1 MANTAMPARHD
12 GADGFTLIEIMV
24 VIVILGIL
32 ATLIIPRIMDRPDQ
46 ARRTKASLDIQAIGQ
61 ALDLYRLDNHRY
73 PTTDQ
78 GLDALV
84 KKPTVEPIPKQ
95 WRQNGYL
102 AKLPKDPW
110 EGNYVYMSPGNHGE
124 YDLVS
129 MGADAELGGE
139 GNAADIESWNLS
151 ASQ

>member
-1 MANTAMPARHD
+1 MVKVSPRTRTN
-12 GADGFTLIEIMV
+12 GLEGFTLIEMMV
-24 VIVILGIL
+24 VLVILGIL
-32 ATLIIPRIMDRPDQ
+32 GTLIIPRIMDRPDQ
-46 ARRTKASLDIQAIGQ
+46 ARRTKAALDIQAIGQ

-73 PTTDQ
+73 PSTDQ

-84 KKPTVEPIPKQ
+84 KKPSAEPVPKQ

-110 EGNYVYMSPGNHGE
+110 DSAYVYMSPGTHGE

-129 MGADAELGGE
+129 FGADAEMGGT
-139 GNAADIESWNLS
+139 GNAADIESWNLN
-151 ASQ
+151 ASK

>member
-1 MANTAMPARHD
+1 MANTATPARHD

-151 ASQ
+151 AAQ

>member
-1 MANTAMPARHD
+1 MVGRIR
-12 GADGFTLIEIMV
+12 GSSGFTLIEIMV

-32 ATLIIPRIMDRPDQ
+32 ATLIIPRVMDRPDE
-46 ARRTKASLDIQAIGQ
+46 ARRTKATLDIQAIGQ

-73 PTTDQ
+73 PTTNQ

-84 KKPTVEPIPKQ
+84 KKPTVEPVPKQ
-95 WRQNGYL
+95 WRQSGYL

-110 EGNYVYMSPGNHGE
+110 DGAYVYMSPGVHGE

-129 MGADAELGGE
+129 MGADGELGGE
-139 GNAADIESWNLS
+139 GNAADVESWNLS
-151 ASQ
+151 PSQ

>member
-1 MANTAMPARHD
+1 MAKDSTPSRST
-12 GADGFTLIEIMV
+12 GSEGFTLIEIMV

-46 ARRTKASLDIQAIGQ
+46 ARRTKATLDIQAIGQ

-84 KKPTVEPIPKQ
+84 KKPSVEPVPKQ

-110 EGNYVYMSPGNHGE
+110 DGAYVYMSPGMHGE

-139 GNAADIESWNLS
+139 GNAADVESWNLS